1 VGIFLNDV
9 NLLYDV
15 DLLVGIFLN
24 DVNLLVGPCLFH
36 SGFPHEMVNTPHQDL
51 FNFSCLLGSKPITK
65 S

>member
-1 VGIFLNDV
+1 
-9 NLLYDV
+9 V

-51 FNFSCLLGSKPITK
+51 FNFFCLFGSKPITR